1 MVVML
6 FKSKRGLDMRVKGI
20 TAVALALLL
29 VCMSTSAFAL
39 DGTRKGFI
47 LGFSVGGGYQSYTVD
62 IDVGSESESTER
74 QNHAAI
80 ATDFRIGG
88 GITEQF
94 TLYYANRLAW
104 FGVSDDVWVENF
116 TAAFGVGLVGVS
128 YYFKTT
134 APSWYILGTI
144 GTATWLFPFEDD
156 TGTAGGFGLSGG
168 LGYEFAKHWAFEGTV
183 NWGQPK
189 DDPLTINA
197 LAVLFTIGGTW
208 Y

>member
-1 MVVML
+1 
-6 FKSKRGLDMRVKGI
+6 MRFKGI
-20 TAVALALLL
+20 TTAALVLLAVFMA
-29 VCMSTSAFAL
+29 TSAFAL

-62 IDVGSESESTER
+62 IDAYVDTSTSR
-74 QNHAAI
+74 QNHGAF

-104 FGVSDDVWVENF
+104 FGVSDEVWVKNF
-116 TAAFGVGLVGVS
+116 TAAFGVGLVGAS
-128 YYFKTT
+128 YYFKAT
-134 APSWYILGTI
+134 APSWYILGSI
-144 GTATWLFPFEDD
+144 GTAAWLFPFEED
-156 TGTAGGFGLSGG
+156 TGTAGGFGVSGG
-168 LGYEFAKHWAFEGTV
+168 VGYEFARHWAFEGTV

-197 LAVLFTIGGTW
+197 LAVLVTVGGTW